1 MIPRGKANA
10 LVNRNEDRI
19 SREVY
24 DLYLFLKGHPSFNTA
39 PHRFKDVLRA
49 SVNGTPFGFI
59 FQGLVSLAA
68 AKIIDDHVT
77 NGIQGD
83 PCAALHRDHFYT
95 WNDNAQF
102 FLSKP
107 VFEFTNF
114 WSEMKRRNE
123 VVFVTREEHARLAGL
138 QRAHGFNA
146 YAVGNIRLVR
156 VDPRTMKLAGY
167 RAAFVRAHWP
177 PETERREC
185 SLPDGSTTEATD
197 AQPSVAAEAPEAARR

>member
-1 MIPRGKANA
+1 MIPRGKANT

-24 DLYLFLKGHPSFNTA
+24 DLYMFLRGHASFSAA

-49 SVNGTPFGFI
+49 SVSGTPFGFI

-68 AKIIDDHVT
+68 AKIIDDHLA
-77 NGIQGD
+77 NGIQSD

-95 WNDNAQF
+95 WKDNADF
-102 FLSKP
+102 FLSQP
-107 VFEFTNF
+107 VFELVEF

-123 VVFVTREEHARLAGL
+123 VAFVTREEHARLAAL
-138 QRAHGFNA
+138 QRAHGHDA
-146 YAVGNIRLVR
+146 YTAGNIRLVR

-167 RAAFVRAHWP
+167 KAAFVRAHWP
-177 PETERREC
+177 SEAERSEC
-185 SLPDGSTTEATD
+185 SLPSVSTTVVTD
-197 AQPSVAAEAPEAARR
+197 AQQVAPSDVASRRG